1 MKTAIITGPTGA
13 IGSALCRKLLNEGF
27 NVYAVCRPGTKRV
40 SSLPCGTEI
49 VYCDLSALSELPEKI
64 EKADVFYHFGWAD
77 TIGEGRNDM
86 TSQIGNLRYTID
98 AVRAAAKLGC
108 DAFIGAGS
116 QAEYGRLQGDLRPD
130 TPCFPENGYG
140 MAKLCA
146 GMMSRVECEKF
157 SIRHI
162 WGRVLSVYG
171 PNDGDA
177 TMVMSTLNK
186 LAAGERPQFTA
197 GEQQWD
203 YLYADD
209 AANAFYLMAQ
219 KGLDRAVYVIGGGKT
234 RALREYIETIR
245 DTVSPGAE
253 IGLGEIPYQENQ
265 VMYLCAD
272 ITDLTRDTGFTPAV
286 EFEEGMRR
294 TAEWYERKGE

>member
-1 MKTAIITGPTGA
+1 MKTAVITGPTGA

-40 SSLPCGTEI
+40 CALPDGTEI
-49 VYCDLSALSELPEKI
+49 VYCDLSALAELPEKI

-86 TSQIGNLRYTID
+86 TSQIGNLRFTID
-98 AVRAAAKLGC
+98 AVRAAEKLGC
-108 DAFIGAGS
+108 DTFIGAGS
-116 QAEYGRLQGDLRPD
+116 QAEYGRVQGDLRPD

-171 PNDGDA
+171 PNDGGA

-209 AANAFYLMAQ
+209 AANAFYLMAE